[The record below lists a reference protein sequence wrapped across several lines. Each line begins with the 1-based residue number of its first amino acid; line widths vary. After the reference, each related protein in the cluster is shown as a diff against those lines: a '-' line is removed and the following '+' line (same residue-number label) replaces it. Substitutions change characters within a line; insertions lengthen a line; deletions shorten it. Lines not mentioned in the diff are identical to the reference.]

1 MLDPVRSATR
11 WLSASFGRTRQ
22 TTATESRETL
32 TQPIARSV
40 RSSADPQPS
49 RPRTDLDDLINGDDV
64 QLGTAEATPDDQE
77 VRLRRVEAS
86 ADLFDEPQPS
96 AADED
101 AETVAAGEP
110 VAVVN

>member
-1 MLDPVRSATR
+1 
-11 WLSASFGRTRQ
+11 
-22 TTATESRETL
+22 
-32 TQPIARSV
+32 
-40 RSSADPQPS
+40 
-49 RPRTDLDDLINGDDV
+49 V